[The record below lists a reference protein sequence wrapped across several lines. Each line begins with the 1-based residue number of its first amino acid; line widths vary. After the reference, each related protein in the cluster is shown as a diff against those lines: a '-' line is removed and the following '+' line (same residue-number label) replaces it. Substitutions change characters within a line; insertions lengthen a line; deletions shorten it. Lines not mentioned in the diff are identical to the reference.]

1 MTYISTDAIL
11 DPTGTYRYL
20 LSRVWKNNT
29 GKVVFVM
36 LNPSTADGTEDDPTI
51 RRCVGFAKYWGY
63 GGLEVVNLF
72 ALRSTKPEHV
82 FVHPEPVGTENDAA
96 ILAAVHGTDLIVA
109 AWGTM
114 GNRMQRDRA
123 VLELLKEKE
132 VYCLATTRDGH
143 PRHPLYVRREQEP
156 VLYGSVFDT
165 ET

>member
-20 LSRVWKNNT
+20 LSRVWENNT

-36 LNPSTADGTEDDPTI
+36 LNPSTADGKEDDPTI
-51 RRCVGFAKYWGY
+51 RRCVGFAKDWGY

-72 ALRSTKPEHV
+72 ALRSTQPEHV

-96 ILAAVHGTDLIVA
+96 ILAAVHGADLIVA

-114 GNRMQRDRA
+114 GNRKRRDRA
-123 VLELLKEKE
+123 MLELLKEKE
-132 VYCLATTRDGH
+132 VYCLGTTRDGH
-143 PRHPLYVRREQEP
+143 PRHPLRVRREQEP
-156 VLYGSVFDT
+156 ILYGSVFDT

>member
-20 LSRVWKNNT
+20 LSRVWESNT

-51 RRCVGFAKYWGY
+51 RRCVGFAKDWGY

-82 FVHPEPVGTENDAA
+82 FVHPEPVGTENDAT
-96 ILAAVHGTDLIVA
+96 ILEAVHGADLIVA

-114 GNRMQRDRA
+114 GNRMRRDRA
-123 VLELLKEKE
+123 VLELFKEKE
-132 VYCLATTRDGH
+132 VYCLSTTRDGH

-156 VLYGSVFDT
+156 VLYGLKF
-165 ET
+165 